1 MSEIVC
7 SNCGANFD
15 EKEAKCPFCGY
26 ISYPGAEDKF
36 MKDMEEIRDNLSD
49 LASVPKQEYK
59 KEMSKQKKIVIFT
72 IIIISAIASVIGI
85 IYFICH
91 KISDSYYD
99 NYDVKEEMIWERENF
114 PKIDVLYE
122 AENYDLDVRVRT
134 RVGLPERDQELA
146 LGHGRLSSRRRQG
159 TGCQPDWSGASSERR
174 TPCQP

>member
-59 KEMSKQKKIVIFT
+59 KEMLFGPELVT
-72 IIIISAIASVIGI
+72 IISFIGCRNRCKQIVDLLNECHTIS
-85 IYFICH
+85 
-91 KISDSYYD
+91 KNKKND
-99 NYDVKEEMIWERENF
+99 
-114 PKIDVLYE
+114 
-122 AENYDLDVRVRT
+122 
-134 RVGLPERDQELA
+134 
-146 LGHGRLSSRRRQG
+146 
-159 TGCQPDWSGASSERR
+159 
-174 TPCQP
+174 